1 MSQHTHPTKPAKHD
15 TDAAATHKTPPQ
27 GPSGGRGQNEGIGT
41 ESNPHGA
48 VSPDPRKHRGQNEGL
63 GTESTPSAA
72 PAGKPSE
79 DGVRSAA
86 PQKPVSS
93 GPTVADADAP
103 ILEGHDGEEYETVR
117 LTDGPVGPEDGVK
130 VRVAKPLPLVVVSGG
145 RRYMRSTKDLYVAQV
160 P

>member
-1 MSQHTHPTKPAKHD
+1 MANQHPPTKPDAKHEP
-15 TDAAATHKTPPQ
+15 AKA
-27 GPSGGRGQNEGIGT
+27 SRGQNEGIGT
-41 ESNPHGA
+41 ENNPHGA
-48 VSPDPRKHRGQNEGL
+48 APDDPRKHRGQNEGL
-63 GTESTPSAA
+63 GTESKPSGAA
-72 PAGKPSE
+72 PGKDSL
-79 DGVRSAA
+79 RSDA

-93 GPTVADADAP
+93 GPTVGDADAP

-145 RRYMRSTKDLYVAQV
+145 RRYMRSTKDLYVVQV

>member
-1 MSQHTHPTKPAKHD
+1 MANPHPATKPTKHD
-15 TDAAATHKTPPQ
+15 TEPDAKPEQTRPA
-27 GPSGGRGQNEGIGT
+27 RGQNEGIGT
-41 ESNPHGA
+41 ENDPHGA
-48 VSPDPRKHRGQNEGL
+48 ASPDPRKNRGQNEGL

-72 PAGKPSE
+72 PAGKQPE
-79 DGVRSAA
+79 DFVKSAE

-93 GPTVADADAP
+93 GPTMADADAP

-145 RRYMRSTKDLYVAQV
+145 RRYMRSTKDLYVVQV

>member
-1 MSQHTHPTKPAKHD
+1 MMANQHPPTKPTKHDDEADAKHEP
-15 TDAAATHKTPPQ
+15 AKA
-27 GPSGGRGQNEGIGT
+27 SRGQNEGIGT

-48 VSPDPRKHRGQNEGL
+48 VSPDPRKNLGQNAGL
-63 GTESTPSAA
+63 GTES
-72 PAGKPSE
+72 KPS
-79 DGVRSAA
+79 GATPGAHVRSEP

-93 GPTVADADAP
+93 GPTVADANAP

-145 RRYMRSTKDLYVAQV
+145 RRYMRSTKDLYVVQV